1 MPLQLISKGIPSF
14 PLRVLVRHI
23 DAELLH
29 LLGELVLVV
38 AEGALEVVRPRH
50 KGHPLHTRSVS
61 PAATAWSPQNCV
73 TDHLPPPM
81 VPSIRHIPPLSTS
94 DSHCRLWLVELVLA
108 GAHCRRRRSCQ
119 RTAGDSRSR
128 DHKASGSL
136 SCNLNGHS
144 QQSHTCSCSRNI

>member
-23 DAELLH
+23 DAELL
-29 LLGELVLVV
+29 LVV

-73 TDHLPPPM
+73 TDHLLQWFQANATFRLFQLQ
-81 VPSIRHIPPLSTS
+81 IRIA
-94 DSHCRLWLVELVLA
+94 DF
-108 GAHCRRRRSCQ
+108 G
-119 RTAGDSRSR
+119 
-128 DHKASGSL
+128 
-136 SCNLNGHS
+136 
-144 QQSHTCSCSRNI
+144 

>member
-50 KGHPLHTRSVS
+50 KSHPLHTRSVS
-61 PAATAWSPQNCV
+61 PAATAWSPQDCV
-73 TDHLPPPM
+73 TDHLPTFQHLF
-81 VPSIRHIPPLSTS
+81 S
-94 DSHCRLWLVELVLA
+94 
-108 GAHCRRRRSCQ
+108 
-119 RTAGDSRSR
+119 
-128 DHKASGSL
+128 
-136 SCNLNGHS
+136 
-144 QQSHTCSCSRNI
+144 